1 MEQLSNCFGWRFLP
15 MADIRNPGAEAP
27 VWADPFSLAAT
38 GGVSV
43 DFFSYGY

>member
-1 MEQLSNCFGWRFLP
+1 MEQLSNCFGWRFLL
-15 MADIRNPGAEAP
+15 MSDTRNPVPEGT

-43 DFFSYGY
+43 DFFSYRY